1 MGSKELLLKDMDF
14 TTVDNA
20 NQAVDT
26 IEDAIEAVADV
37 RASLARP

>member
-26 IEDAIEAVADV
+26 IEDAIEAVQM
-37 RASLARP
+37 